1 MKILIIQAALLPFF
15 KSHLSAQTPLFKLL
29 SPWGTNIR
37 FSNDIN
43 ESENLKVLAYE
54 YFYNCGG
61 EAVGDI
67 NNDGFHQYSKQTTKR
82 FL

>member
-1 MKILIIQAALLPFF
+1 MKIRIILAVLLPFF
-15 KSHLSAQTPLFKLL
+15 SSHLTAQTPLFELL
-29 SPWGTNIR
+29 SPRESNIR